1 CSSDLSEASRPFDLR
16 FIEAMTPHHE
26 GAITMARDAKLNAEH
41 DKIKNLADAI
51 IAAQEAEIEQMKNWK
66 ESWYS
71 SY

>member
-1 CSSDLSEASRPFDLR
+1 
-16 FIEAMTPHHE
+16 MTPHHE